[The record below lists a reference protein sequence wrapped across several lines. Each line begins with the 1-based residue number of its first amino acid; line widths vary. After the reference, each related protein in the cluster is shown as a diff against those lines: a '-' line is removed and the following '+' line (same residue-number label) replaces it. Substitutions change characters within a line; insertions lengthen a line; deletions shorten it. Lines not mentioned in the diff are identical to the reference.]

1 MEYQK
6 KLLHNI
12 PNQPNKF
19 RTKKWFEIKD
29 DLRGMYNTNSQI
41 KFKTLILNS
50 QLCDYSDEY
59 MVVRA
64 SVTAPNTG
72 TQASLNNRKNI
83 IIKNCARSWI
93 SEINKTQIDDAKY
106 IDVLMSMFNLTEHS
120 NNY

>member
-41 KFKTLILNS
+41 IFKTLILNS
-50 QLCDYSDEY
+50 QLCDYSDELC
-59 MVVRA
+59 VH
-64 SVTAPNTG
+64 
-72 TQASLNNRKNI
+72 L
-83 IIKNCARSWI
+83 
-93 SEINKTQIDDAKY
+93 
-106 IDVLMSMFNLTEHS
+106 
-120 NNY
+120 